1 MADVQKNAFM
11 LSSAT
16 MMMAPAFT
24 TDVFSLTPALHSVG
38 MAREISV
45 GVDSSLIELKNG
57 IAQATIDARRTGVS
71 ASISGTIFEMTAQ
84 NLLRASALD
93 PTGAV
98 VVKRGTLTVALASA
112 AVSVSV
118 NSDPV
123 PGDSTSAITGVGD
136 IPSGSTILIQRP
148 GGETDYIF
156 PTMSSG
162 VATGAAPF
170 VIPIAGAYAIPAGM
184 TFPVGSKVWIVSPIP
199 VASTTA
205 DQMFGIKIVGT
216 LSNYDRPVT
225 MVFPKCRIA
234 KGFQLSFTETDY
246 GSMPWELMPFLLSA
260 QEATGRLSEVG
271 TTRPGMLYV
280 GA

>member
-16 MMMAPAFT
+16 LMMAPAFT

-38 MAREISV
+38 MAREISI

-71 ASISGTIFEMTAQ
+71 ATISGSIYEMTTQ
-84 NLLRASALD
+84 NLMRASALD
-93 PTGAV
+93 PTSAV
-98 VVKRGTLTVALASA
+98 VVKRGVLAAEALAA
-112 AVSVSV
+112 AVSLSV

-123 PGDSTSAITGVGD
+123 PGDATSAITAIGD

-148 GGETDYIF
+148 GDETSYVF
-156 PTMSSG
+156 PTKSSG
-162 VATGAAPF
+162 VATGAGPYA
-170 VIPIAGAYAIPAGM
+170 IPIAGAYAIPTGM
-184 TFPVGSKVWIVSPIP
+184 SFPAGSKVWILSPIP
-199 VASTTA
+199 IATTTA
-205 DQMFGIKIVGT
+205 DQLFGVKIVGT

-225 MVFPKCRIA
+225 AVFPKVRIA
-234 KGFQLSFTETDY
+234 KGFQLSFSETDY
-246 GSMPWELMPFLLSA
+246 GSMPWEMMPFLLSA
-260 QEATGRLSEVG
+260 QEASGRLSEVG